1 MNARFSSWILTLAAA
16 GLIGSASVY
25 AGNGPG
31 DGSCDNSGD
40 GTCDGSGAASAQV
53 QRHGGPADRMAR
65 MANRLGLSIE
75 QQKAALDMFALQ
87 AQDREQ
93 LRSEILGAY
102 GDELCALRDQ
112 HRDEFRAM
120 LNDEQLALHDAMLQQ
135 HDRSRSEGRG
145 GFGPLECPND
155 G

>member
-1 MNARFSSWILTLAAA
+1 MNARFPKSILVLAAA
-16 GLIGSASVY
+16 GLIGSAAAY

-31 DGSCDNSGD
+31 DGSCDGSGD
-40 GTCDGSGAASAQV
+40 GSCDGSGPANAQV

-65 MANRLGLSIE
+65 MANRLGLTIE
-75 QQKAALDMFALQ
+75 QQKAALDLFALQ

-93 LRSEILGAY
+93 LRSQIFDAFG
-102 GDELCALRDQ
+102 GELCALRDQ

-120 LNDEQLALHDAMLQQ
+120 LTDEQLALHDAMLQQ
-135 HDRSRSEGRG
+135 RDPARSEGRG

-155 G
+155 